1 VDTASVKVA
10 NLSKA
15 YTPFYRAVNEVYFSL
30 DYGECFALLGVTGAG
45 KTSTFKCLTG
55 EEIPDEGDMMMG
67 GFNLRQRFGFASAR
81 SKVGYCP
88 QFEAIYDGLTVRE
101 HLELYA
107 IIKGVRADYQ
117 NELVIR

>member
-1 VDTASVKVA
+1 MKKVGSSAVKVS

-15 YTPFYRAVNEVYFSL
+15 YTPFKRAVDELHFAL

-55 EEIPDEGDMMMG
+55 EEIPDEGELMMG
-67 GFNLRQRFGFASAR
+67 GYNLRQSFGFASAR

-88 QFEAIYDGLTVRE
+88 
-101 HLELYA
+101 
-107 IIKGVRADYQ
+107 
-117 NELVIR
+117 